1 MENYQHRN
9 CGMLLA
15 KRGKLL
21 LGTPQRQNRV
31 DAQHP
36 SFAHM
41 RTATQGSVSFFPFWW
56 FKEKRELRYYILCI
70 NR

>member
-1 MENYQHRN
+1 LFEPQQ
-9 CGMLLA
+9 LD
-15 KRGKLL
+15 GKLSAPKLWNVACQEGEML

-41 RTATQGSVSFFPFWW
+41 RTATQGSVNFFPFWW
-56 FKEKRELRYYILCI
+56 FKEKRE
-70 NR
+70 